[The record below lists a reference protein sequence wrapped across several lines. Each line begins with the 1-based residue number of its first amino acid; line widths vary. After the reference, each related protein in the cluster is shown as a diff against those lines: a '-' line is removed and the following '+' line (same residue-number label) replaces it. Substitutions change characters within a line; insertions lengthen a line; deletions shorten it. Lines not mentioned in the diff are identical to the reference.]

1 MKKFMIA
8 GVSSNVGKTTVTM
21 GVMRALVQS
30 GYSVVPFKTGPD
42 YIDPMFHTFVTDV
55 PSTNLDTWLLD
66 DEITKRL
73 FYEKLQEDSVAVV
86 EGVMGL
92 YDGHSREDDT
102 GSSAYLSELLDC
114 PVFLVIDGR
123 GMAKSAAAMVKG
135 YAEFKPGINLA
146 GVIINKINTPSHYDL
161 LKEMI
166 ETYAGVPCVG
176 YFPETKD
183 ITMNSRHLGLIPV
196 DELVGL
202 KQQVDR
208 AAEVAKTHVDL
219 EQMLRLAEFNDKP
232 ALVEDPFATYANRYQ
247 GKTIAYAKDKA
258 FNFYYQDNLKAL
270 KGLGFKLKPFSPL
283 TDSQLPEPID
293 ALYLGGGFPEVFA
306 EELEANEAMRTTIK
320 TALESGLPCYAECG
334 GFIYLTRQ
342 VTNLQDESRQL
353 VGFYDMDCKMTKGL
367 QRFGYA
373 KVTATFGSEQLSI
386 NAHEFHHSCMARG
399 TEKYPSFY
407 TVTKGDKSWI
417 DGFRHHNTLAG
428 YPHLHFYANPL
439 WLIALLDGV
448 FAN

>member
-1 MKKFMIA
+1 MRKFMIA

-55 PSTNLDTWLLD
+55 PSTNLDTWMLD
-66 DEITKRL
+66 DETTKRL
-73 FYEKLQEDSVAVV
+73 FYEKLQDDSVAVV

-92 YDGHSREDDT
+92 YDGHSRENDV
-102 GSSAYLSELLDC
+102 GSSAYLSEVLDC

-135 YAEFKPGINLA
+135 YAEFKSSINLA
-146 GVIINKINTPSHYDL
+146 GVIVNKIKTSSHYAL
-161 LKEMI
+161 LKEVI

-196 DELVGL
+196 DELAGL

-208 AAEVAKTHVDL
+208 AAEVAKAHIDL
-219 EQMLRLAEFNDKP
+219 ERMLSLAEFHEKP
-232 ALVEDPFATYANRYQ
+232 PVIQDPFTAYANRYA

-270 KGLGFKLKPFSPL
+270 KTLGCKLEPFSPL
-283 TDSQLPEPID
+283 TDSKLPENSD
-293 ALYLGGGFPEVFA
+293 ALYLGGGFPEVFGD
-306 EELEANEAMRTTIK
+306 ELEKNEAMRLNIK
-320 TALESGLPCYAECG
+320 NALESGLPCYAECG

-342 VTNLQDESRQL
+342 VTDLQNQSRQL
-353 VGFYDMDCKMTKGL
+353 VGFYDMECIMTKRL
-367 QRFGYA
+367 QRFGYVQVA
-373 KVTATFGSEQLSI
+373 ANFGTQQLAI
-386 NAHEFHHSCMARG
+386 NAHEFHHSQMKQG
-399 TEKYPSFY
+399 SEEYPHLYS
-407 TVTKGDKSWI
+407 VSKGERNWADGWI
-417 DGFRHHNTLAG
+417 HHNTLAG

-439 WLIALLDGV
+439 WLIALLDHA
-448 FAN
+448 FAD